1 MSARRTWFYGLTALV
16 VLLLALLAWNWRA
29 LNARA
34 ALGAAYGARVAC
46 SCRYVEGRDMPN
58 CQGDK
63 EPSMAMVSLTDHPDA
78 RAVSAS
84 VPLIASRIAR
94 YRPGWGCLLDPVR

>member
-29 LNARA
+29 LSARA

-63 EPSMAMVSLTDHPDA
+63 EPGMAMVSLSDHPDA